1 MSVLTAKLYDPA
13 FVHRGPLPLE
23 GGKVVLRN
31 NDISTFLLDIDTS
44 TEQWANITAQYGDMK
59 AWHVQLFDSRS
70 TDVPLMAGT
79 ITSDTVGRGDYPTAQ
94 WSGRCHLDYLDGMI
108 TLPNP
113 SRAADNQTDGSHYK
127 ANGSASAV
135 IHNLV
140 RSHRADRSPT
150 RPEFRTPLQVD
161 STVPSFGG
169 NVRIETRFKPLL
181 EEVQQL
187 AKTGGTIFATT
198 MDNDG
203 TIRFVQSVPTD
214 RSRYIRLSEDND
226 ALGEWSMERTRPEVT
241 KVLVAGQ
248 GEGDA
253 RTLILVEGNQN
264 EWGVNRLV
272 FQDRRDTD
280 ELADLQQAGE
290 DTLLDN
296 AETATISLDL
306 VDTPDMEFGKDYW
319 LGDIVTVQ
327 LADGA
332 TIIDGVQQVELDYN
346 AQGRTGKVTVGPTG
360 EEHEPDALVKLV
372 KDLRARIQALET
384 R

>member
-1 MSVLTAKLYDPA
+1 
-13 FVHRGPLPLE
+13 
-23 GGKVVLRN
+23 
-31 NDISTFLLDIDTS
+31 
-44 TEQWANITAQYGDMK
+44 MK
-59 AWHVQLFDSRS
+59 AWHVVLFDSGN
-70 TDVPLMAGT
+70 DDQPLMAGV
-79 ITSDTVGRGDYPTAQ
+79 ITSDHDGHSGHPTIS

-113 SRAADNQTDGSHYK
+113 ARAADNQTDSSHYK
-127 ANGSASAV
+127 ANGPASQV

-181 EEVQQL
+181 EEIQQL
-187 AKTGGTIFATT
+187 AKTGGTIFGTT
-198 MDNDG
+198 MSDDG
-203 TIRFVQSVPTD
+203 TIRFTQSTPTD

-241 KVLVAGQ
+241 GVLVAGQ

-264 EWGVNRLV
+264 DWGVNRLV

-306 VDTPDMEFGKDYW
+306 VDTPDMEFGKDYH

-332 TIIDGVQQVELDYN
+332 TIVDGVQEVELDYT

-372 KDLRARIQALET
+372 KDLRARLQALET

>member
-1 MSVLTAKLYDPA
+1 MSVLTAKLYDPG
-13 FVHRGPLPLE
+13 FVHRGPLPLS

-31 NDISTFLLDIDTS
+31 NDVSTFLIDIDTS
-44 TEQWANITAQYGDMK
+44 TDQWEQITSQYGDMK
-59 AWHVQLFDSRS
+59 AWRVQLFDSRNG
-70 TDVPLMAGT
+70 DVPLMAGM

-113 SRAADNQTDGSHYK
+113 ARAADNQTDGSHYR
-127 ANGSASAV
+127 ANGPAAQV
-135 IHNLV
+135 IFNLV
-140 RSHRADRSPT
+140 RTHVAQGA
-150 RPEFRTPLQVD
+150 RPEFQTPLRVS
-161 STVPSFGG
+161 STWAESPGS

-187 AKTGGTIFATT
+187 AKSGGITFGTE
-198 MDNDG
+198 MDDNG
-203 TIRFVQSVPTD
+203 TIRFRQYEPVD

-253 RTLILVEGNQN
+253 RTLVLMEGNQN
-264 EWGVNRLV
+264 DWGVNRLV

-280 ELADLQQAGE
+280 ELAELQQAGE

-306 VDTPDMEFGKDYW
+306 VDTPDMEFGKDYH

-332 TIIDGVQQVELDYN
+332 TIVDGVQQVELDYT

-360 EEHEPDALVKLV
+360 EEHEPDQLVKLV